1 MALHPS
7 TARTTRAQVLGCL
20 LQAGRQALDAGDVE
34 RAATY
39 FREVVRLEPLSV
51 AGWHHLATTQ
61 NGARRAICLRWA
73 AYAGAH
79 RSTSPTTRASRP
91 ALPARSYPRALIVGS
106 AAAGLLLTILIGSDL
121 AYRER
126 ILPGVAA
133 GRVELGNLSRAAA
146 IERLA
151 AEQHRLRSRV
161 LVFDAGDRAWQ
172 MPAGDVLHASPEQ
185 VVAVAFAYGHAG
197 SFLNRAQARLWA
209 VLGDDHRIDLLA
221 IDAQAVERVVAAL
234 AAEIDQDRR
243 DARLLR
249 GASGW
254 IIVPEQAGRTL
265 DRAATT
271 AQISA
276 ALRDVALSASS
287 APLRLALPIRQ
298 IPPRRTTAELE
309 SLRQALESLRA
320 LPLTLRAGD
329 RSWTLD
335 RSLLVT
341 FDEASDHGNL
351 QPDEAA
357 IGRALVGLA
366 RAIDVS
372 PQPSRLVREDGRVR
386 ELVWGTPGVELD
398 QAAARQLIGAAIRQG
413 AATLDLP
420 LREVAPPPGEVEQL
434 GLIAEIGRGDSQFA
448 SYSSP
453 NRDANVAAG
462 GRDVDGI
469 LLAPGEIFSFNATIG
484 AITVEKGY
492 QWGEMIE
499 AGSVVPALGGGICQV
514 STTVFRAAFWS
525 GLEILE
531 RHPHSWRLPWYEADA
546 PAGMDATIALGGPD
560 LRFRNNTGHHILIR
574 VETDLQQKRQTVR
587 IFGTP
592 DGRTVAMQPFVAGGI
607 GIYRRVQQGDASL
620 AEEIFMSY
628 YSQ

>member
-1 MALHPS
+1 MALHPP
-7 TARTTRAQVLGCL
+7 TARPARAQVLGCL

-39 FREVVRLEPLSV
+39 FRDVVRLDPLSV
-51 AGWHHLATTQ
+51 AGWQYLATTQ
-61 NGARRAICLRWA
+61 SGARRAICLRWA
-73 AYAGAH
+73 AYAGAIL
-79 RSTSPTTRASRP
+79 SAPPITRAPRMVRP
-91 ALPARSYPRALIVGS
+91 ARARPRMFVAGS
-106 AAAGLLLTILIGSDL
+106 VAASLLLTILVGSDL
-121 AYRER
+121 AYREW
-126 ILPGVAA
+126 ILPGVVA

-146 IERLA
+146 IERLT
-151 AEQHRLRSRV
+151 AEQQRLETRV

-172 MPAGDVLHASPEQ
+172 LPAGDVLHDSTND
-185 VVAVAFAYGHAG
+185 VVAAAFAYGHVE
-197 SFLNRAQARLWA
+197 SFMDRAHARLRA
-209 VLGDDHRIDLLA
+209 FTGDEHRVEVIASDSNA
-221 IDAQAVERVVAAL
+221 IERVVAAL
-234 AAEIDQDRR
+234 AAEIDQERR
-243 DARLLR
+243 DARLVR
-249 GASGW
+249 SEQGW
-254 IIVPEQAGRTL
+254 IIAPEQAGRTL
-265 DRAATT
+265 DRAAT
-271 AQISA
+271 AAHISA
-276 ALRDVALSASS
+276 ALRDAALSASS
-287 APLRLALPIRQ
+287 APVRIALPIRHA
-298 IPPRRTTAELE
+298 PPRRTTTELE

-320 LPLTLRAGD
+320 LPLTLRAGE

-341 FDEASDHGNL
+341 FDEASDRIDL
-351 QPDEAA
+351 QPNEAA
-357 IGRALVGLA
+357 IGRFLAELA
-366 RAIDVS
+366 RAINVA
-372 PQPSRLVREDGRVR
+372 PRPSRLAREGDRVR
-386 ELVWGTPGVELD
+386 ELVPGVPGVELD
-398 QAAARQLIGAAIRQG
+398 QATARQMIAAVIRQG
-413 AATLDLP
+413 ASTLELP

-453 NRDANVAAG
+453 SRDANVAAG

-469 LLAPGEIFSFNATIG
+469 LLAPGEIFSFNAAVG
-484 AITVEKGY
+484 AITAEKGY

-546 PAGMDATIALGGPD
+546 PPGMDATIALGGPD

-607 GIYRRVQQGDASL
+607 GIYRRVQQGDVRL
-620 AEEIFMSY
+620 AEETFMSY
-628 YSQ
+628 YAQ